1 MGFNSGFKGLMYTEV
16 KKQPTKCVLR
26 DLVCLKQVVLT
37 QYHVKKITAIMNSIE
52 TLHAA
57 KNS

>member
-1 MGFNSGFKGLMYTEV
+1 MYTEV
-16 KKQPTKCVLR
+16 KKKTTKCVLR

-37 QYHVKKITAIMNSIE
+37 QHHIMKIMAIMNSIE

-57 KNS
+57 KDS

>member
-1 MGFNSGFKGLMYTEV
+1 MYTV
-16 KKQPTKCVLR
+16 VQKQPTKCVLR

-37 QYHVKKITAIMNSIE
+37 QYHLMKITAIMNSIE

>member
-1 MGFNSGFKGLMYTEV
+1 MYTEV
-16 KKQPTKCVLR
+16 KKKKKPTKYVLR

-37 QYHVKKITAIMNSIE
+37 QYHLMKIMAIMKSIE

>member
-1 MGFNSGFKGLMYTEV
+1 MYTEV
-16 KKQPTKCVLR
+16 QKQPTKCVLK
-26 DLVCLKQVVLT
+26 DFICLKQVVLT
-37 QYHVKKITAIMNSIE
+37 QYHAIKIMAIMNSIE

>member
-1 MGFNSGFKGLMYTEV
+1 MYTEV
-16 KKQPTKCVLR
+16 QKQPIKCVLR

-37 QYHVKKITAIMNSIE
+37 QYHLVKIMAIMNSIE

>member
-1 MGFNSGFKGLMYTEV
+1 MYTEV
-16 KKQPTKCVLR
+16 QKQLTKCVLK

-37 QYHVKKITAIMNSIE
+37 QYHVIKITAIMNSIE

>member
-1 MGFNSGFKGLMYTEV
+1 MYTV
-16 KKQPTKCVLR
+16 VQKQRTKCVKR

-37 QYHVKKITAIMNSIE
+37 QYNLMKIMAIMNSIE